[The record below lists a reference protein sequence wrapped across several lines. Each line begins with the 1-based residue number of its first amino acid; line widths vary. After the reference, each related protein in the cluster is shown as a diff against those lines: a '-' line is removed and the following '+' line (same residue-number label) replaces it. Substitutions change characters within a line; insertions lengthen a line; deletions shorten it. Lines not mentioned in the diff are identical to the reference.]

1 VENQQIKKDFV
12 FERLHEMIV
21 NGYFRPGESL
31 SEREIADKFGVS
43 RTPVREAFRKMEKDG
58 IVLYEPKKGVTIP
71 SFSTEEI
78 VKLYHV
84 REYLEGLAARLL
96 AEKNNE
102 QAVKELKKNIEQA
115 EQAAEKN
122 DGKWQAVINGH
133 FHLMILEGA
142 ENPYLLHAYQGL
154 RSRISLMRS
163 TSLSFQDRLIT
174 NLQDHR
180 QIYEAVASCNA
191 EHAEEAA
198 RVHVRNSMKST
209 LAKIRTESKGRVKY
223 QNNLNI

>member
-1 VENQQIKKDFV
+1 MENQQIKKEFV

-31 SEREIADKFGVS
+31 SEREIAERFGVS

-78 VKLYHV
+78 VKLYDV

-96 AEKNNE
+96 AEKKNE
-102 QAVKELKKNIEQA
+102 QAVSELRKNIEQA
-115 EQAAEKN
+115 EKAAKEN

-133 FHLMILEGA
+133 FHLMILEGS

-154 RSRISLMRS
+154 RSKISLMRS

-180 QIYEAVASCNA
+180 QIYDAIAHGDASR
-191 EHAEEAA
+191 AEEAA
-198 RVHVRNSMKST
+198 RQHVRNSMKST
-209 LAKIRTESKGRVKY
+209 LSKLRTESKSKY
-223 QNNLNI
+223 YYG